1 MNKNSFFSFSRFGLL
16 LRNDFMLNYKKY
28 LLTIAGAFLAGILII
43 YINMPSG
50 KYGYDFHPGRYGD
63 IFVIFLI
70 GLGAFIGLGFPA
82 FSNKASTHSYLLMP
96 CSTFEKFASQF
107 LIRIIIGTALIF
119 LIFYVDAIIVRSA
132 ALHSLSQ
139 YNNPAKIPVFHFS
152 DLFFSYNN
160 ININIVKYT
169 SICLFITLGLYI
181 FSVRLYYK
189 RLAMIKTAL
198 TLAATAALIA
208 LLCIVMSHLF
218 YPETKG
224 MDIIVNDYQV
234 FQNISNMDVYMYT
247 LFCVPIIFFLPL
259 GYFKLKEKHL

>member
-16 LRNDFMLNYKKY
+16 LRNDLMLNYKKY

-43 YINMPSG
+43 YINFPSG
-50 KYGYDFHPGRYGD
+50 KYGYDFNPGRYHD
-63 IFVIFLI
+63 LFVIFLI
-70 GLGAFIGLGFPA
+70 GLGAFIGLAFPA

-119 LIFYVDAIIVRSA
+119 LIFYVDTLIARSA

-152 DLFFSYNN
+152 DLFYTYNN
-160 ININIVKYT
+160 VSFNIARFM
-169 SICLFITLGLYI
+169 SIFVFVSLGLFI

-189 RLAMIKTAL
+189 KLAMVKTAL
-198 TLAATAALIA
+198 TLAATVALIA
-208 LLCIVMSHLF
+208 FLCIVMSHLF

-234 FQNISNMDVYMYT
+234 FQNVSNMDVYMYT
-247 LFCVPIIFFLPL
+247 ILCVPVIFFLPL